1 MRSGLPFACFCIFS
15 CSSILLSGS
24 IKSPTSFDFSRCLDQ
39 DDQTISLPTVNAAAT
54 AGATSDGSLGLT
66 CVSEACTLPI
76 CKLSHRE
83 FLPFGRASVVYTRFK
98 DGLLG
103 DPHGHDTHGFCC
115 CGWRGRR
122 GPSRHHR
129 LSDFSEKQFENFAER
144 LVVRLMTD
152 AAPNMPRS
160 RQRALRHGKR
170 QALTT

>member
-103 DPHGHDTHGFCC
+103 DPHGHDTHTASAAAG
-115 CGWRGRR
+115 GEVGVARR
-122 GPSRHHR
+122 ATIDSRTFQKKIR
-129 LSDFSEKQFENFAER
+129 KFRRTLGSEAN
-144 LVVRLMTD
+144 D
-152 AAPNMPRS
+152 
-160 RQRALRHGKR
+160 
-170 QALTT
+170 